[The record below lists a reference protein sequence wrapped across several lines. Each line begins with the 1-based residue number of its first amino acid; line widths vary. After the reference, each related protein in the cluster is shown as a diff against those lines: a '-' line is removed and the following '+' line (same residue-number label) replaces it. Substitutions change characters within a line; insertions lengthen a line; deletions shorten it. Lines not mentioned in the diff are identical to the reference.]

1 MDEIVFLQNAHFYLG
16 ITRKEINRRLSEGLL
31 DLTILQAQIEQNAK
45 EFELDVICEMKIKQN
60 SLEQADKF
68 EDSAL

>member
-1 MDEIVFLQNAHFYLG
+1 MDEVVFLQNAHFYLG
-16 ITRKEINRRLSEGLL
+16 ITRKEISRRLSEGLL